1 MDEFDHMKVK
11 DERDSSEV
19 KDECDPLEFKEE
31 SDLFEVKDEC
41 DPLEIRE
48 ECDPLLVTTDH
59 DPLAVLEDYEVQ
71 GFNDENLLEIE
82 DNTSLITGILLS
94 MMQPLQIT
102 LSVCLLVCPANVTDC
117 FLCFIDF
124 DIKSTCI

>member
-1 MDEFDHMKVK
+1 MGEFYQMEVK

-82 DNTSLITGILLS
+82 DNTSLITGKLTKHDATS
-94 MMQPLQIT
+94 T
-102 LSVCLLVCPANVTDC
+102 DYSFCLSVSL
-117 FLCFIDF
+117 
-124 DIKSTCI
+124 SS

>member
-31 SDLFEVKDEC
+31 SDLLKVKDEC

-48 ECDPLLVTTDH
+48 ECDPLLVTT

-82 DNTSLITGILLS
+82 DNTSLITGKLTKHEATS
-94 MMQPLQIT
+94 T
-102 LSVCLLVCPANVTDC
+102 DYSFCLSVSL
-117 FLCFIDF
+117 
-124 DIKSTCI
+124 SS

>member
-1 MDEFDHMKVK
+1 MEVK
-11 DERDSSEV
+11 DEHDSSEV
-19 KDECDPLEFKEE
+19 KDECYPLEFKEE
-31 SDLFEVKDEC
+31 SDLLKVKDEC

-82 DNTSLITGILLS
+82 DNTSLITGKLTKHEATS
-94 MMQPLQIT
+94 T
-102 LSVCLLVCPANVTDC
+102 DYSFCLSVSL
-117 FLCFIDF
+117 
-124 DIKSTCI
+124 SS